1 MLVLLLLIMEKRETI
16 CNVAFT
22 DGDISGID
30 VLGAVGTALNVVSTI
45 SILWPTVIAGP
56 IGFYAGIT
64 ACVVGTFCAILS
76 DSMMIQVPLKNG
88 KNVYVYIS

>member
-1 MLVLLLLIMEKRETI
+1 MSVVGTF
-16 CNVAFT
+16 VAFT

-30 VLGAVGTALNVVSTI
+30 VLGAVEAALNVVSTI
-45 SILWPTVIAGP
+45 SILWPTVIAWP

-64 ACVVGTFCAILS
+64 ACVVGTFCVILS

-88 KNVYVYIS
+88 KNVYVYIPATIN